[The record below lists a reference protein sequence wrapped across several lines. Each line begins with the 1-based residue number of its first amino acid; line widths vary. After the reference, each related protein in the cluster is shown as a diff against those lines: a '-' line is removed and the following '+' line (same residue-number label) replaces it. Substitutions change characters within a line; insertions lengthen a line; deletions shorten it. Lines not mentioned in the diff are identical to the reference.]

1 MSSFYDLSANCP
13 WLSHFLEWDLQWPT
27 LQNSPFSLVD
37 RPMSYLLSTADMKV
51 TQNFS
56 FAWKFSLLLY
66 LVSAADDTNVVKV
79 IGDCRDGLVRWGR
92 PGADVSGEVVE
103 KWLTAGLLVRTG
115 IAEGSW
121 WARGDRKGSLWV
133 STVGEVMI
141 WVWWRK
147 SILTSMES
155 GDGEKVMILGWS
167 IVWTSDDNGLV
178 GTGQAESQPLVPIA
192 LFSFPPPQLFND
204 ALRLAVSYK

>member
-1 MSSFYDLSANCP
+1 
-13 WLSHFLEWDLQWPT
+13 
-27 LQNSPFSLVD
+27 
-37 RPMSYLLSTADMKV
+37 MSYPSLYSRLKV

-121 WARGDRKGSLWV
+121 
-133 STVGEVMI
+133 
-141 WVWWRK
+141 
-147 SILTSMES
+147 
-155 GDGEKVMILGWS
+155 
-167 IVWTSDDNGLV
+167 
-178 GTGQAESQPLVPIA
+178 
-192 LFSFPPPQLFND
+192 
-204 ALRLAVSYK
+204 